1 MDKPLIVITGAGSGI
16 GAVTARLF
24 SARGP
29 PLLLFA
35 RRRERLEGP
44 HVTVREIVL
53 AVTGQV
59 A

>member
-1 MDKPLIVITGAGSGI
+1 M
-16 GAVTARLF
+16 TARLF
-24 SARGP
+24 STRGP
-29 PLLLFA
+29 PLLLLV

-44 HVTVREIVL
+44 NVTVREIVL

>member
-1 MDKPLIVITGAGSGI
+1 M
-16 GAVTARLF
+16 TARLF